1 MFCEYKK
8 MHKEWI
14 CKRCGRRTEFGGAI
28 KEDSMPIAKCRI
40 PDDYFM
46 TQNCGYIGA
55 FKLKGV
61 GDILLDL
68 FKNLGYTI
76 NPISPERTFATYLNK
91 RGIDWCS
98 RNRDGVVEWLKAES
112 NRRGLTILPST
123 LKAIVRLSILK
134 ARQQEV

>member
-61 GDILLDL
+61 GDILLEL
-68 FKNLGYTI
+68 FKNLGHTI
-76 NPISPERTFATYLNK
+76 NPFSRERTFITYLNK
-91 RGIDWCS
+91 KGIEWCS
-98 RNRDGVVEWLKAES
+98 VHRNSIAEWLKAES
-112 NRRGLTILPST
+112 NHRGLSILPST
-123 LKAIVRLSILK
+123 INAIVRLAIIK
-134 ARQQEV
+134 AKQQEV